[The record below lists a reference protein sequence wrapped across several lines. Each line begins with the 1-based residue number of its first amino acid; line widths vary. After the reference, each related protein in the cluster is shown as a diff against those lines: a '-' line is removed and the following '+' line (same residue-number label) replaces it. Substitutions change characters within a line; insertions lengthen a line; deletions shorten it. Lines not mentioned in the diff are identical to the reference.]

1 MIGKDKLFNAL
12 LSFVEQNFMEGEL
25 VEFLEC
31 AGYSEKEAELS
42 IKHYKHYLKNQNSF
56 EKTAAGGKNF

>member
-42 IKHYKHYLKNQNSF
+42 IKHYLKNQNSF